1 MRPPSSEVSLVGVG
15 LQNFVVRYFL
25 VNVDVVFILKSEFS
39 WCKSVRNYKP
49 LCSLM
54 SVENGGT
61 FERYS
66 PKGGGGGYAG
76 ARYGFGSQRPLLPL
90 FICPPSSK
98 RSRKVRIVEA
108 WARVYTYSRWRS
120 IDHLLFGREEPEV
133 AGENNTVLCADCTG
147 NNRYAGCLG
156 SIGREE
162 VRFCGIGQIAISP
175 SHLAFLCGEAP
186 FNLTR
191 RVPGYR
197 VS

>member
-66 PKGGGGGYAG
+66 PKKGGRGDMRAPDMDS
-76 ARYGFGSQRPLLPL
+76 ALSA
-90 FICPPSSK
+90 PSSP
-98 RSRKVRIVEA
+98 SSFAPLPQSEA
-108 WARVYTYSRWRS
+108 
-120 IDHLLFGREEPEV
+120 GRFE
-133 AGENNTVLCADCTG
+133 
-147 NNRYAGCLG
+147 
-156 SIGREE
+156 
-162 VRFCGIGQIAISP
+162 
-175 SHLAFLCGEAP
+175 
-186 FNLTR
+186 
-191 RVPGYR
+191 
-197 VS
+197 